1 MRKMGH
7 KIIGYIDDYVGFG
20 VPSDAK
26 ASFDC
31 LYGLLQELGL
41 TISSKKLIPPST
53 VVTCLGIEVNTEKG
67 TLSIPTDKMVQ
78 ISNMLQTW
86 KSKKSC
92 TKRQLQSLL
101 GHLLYIHK
109 CVKPTR
115 YFLNRM
121 LEVLRSAHN
130 ATHINLNPDF
140 HRDLR
145 WFLNFLPDFNG
156 VALYDHKKVAFQVHL
171 DACLQGLGD
180 VFSNLVYHV
189 PIPLEFSNLNI
200 VHLEMINIVVVLKLF
215 CNHWAKQSVKVFCD
229 NIAVVQVLQ
238 SGSTRDPYLAAAARN
253 VWLLAAKYD
262 IDITYVH
269 ISGKSNR
276 TADLLS
282 RWTGSVKNCQ
292 ELNSLVPNVI
302 WMETSLSLLD
312 LNCDI

>member
-1 MRKMGH
+1 
-7 KIIGYIDDYVGFG
+7 
-20 VPSDAK
+20 
-26 ASFDC
+26 
-31 LYGLLQELGL
+31 
-41 TISSKKLIPPST
+41 
-53 VVTCLGIEVNTEKG
+53 
-67 TLSIPTDKMVQ
+67 MVQ

-130 ATHINLNPDF
+130 ATHISLNPDF

-145 WFLNFLPDFNG
+145 WFLNFLSDFNG

-171 DACLQGLGD
+171 DACLQGLGG

-189 PIPLEFSNLNI
+189 PIPLGFSNLNI
-200 VHLEMINIVVVLKLF
+200 VYLEMINIVVALKLF

-253 VWLLAAKYD
+253 VWLLAAKHD
-262 IDITYVH
+262 IDITCVH

-276 TADLLS
+276 AADLLS
-282 RWTGSVKNCQ
+282 RWT
-292 ELNSLVPNVI
+292 
-302 WMETSLSLLD
+302 
-312 LNCDI
+312 